1 MHFENL
7 PPNTRIKIVDNY
19 GNMIKDYQD
28 VVDNKISIS
37 SLNSGMY
44 FVHFKNNNSVL
55 SYGKFVKTR

>member
-7 PPNTRIKIVDNY
+7 PPNTRIKIIDNY

-44 FVHFKNNNSVL
+44 FVHFKNNNAVL